1 MKRFL
6 TFQLWPKLL
15 FLFVVLTIS
24 CDINHSW
31 DGSPLFSH
39 GGDDP
44 YTFEA
49 GVYVI
54 TQNALDEA
62 PYRYGSFLQQI
73 LRRMEKQKMPQV
85 GFRFTIFCPNG
96 VDT

>member
-1 MKRFL
+1 MKRLLIFRPWLKFSLILAFL
-6 TFQLWPKLL
+6 TICCDTDDSWGRNPL
-15 FLFVVLTIS
+15 FP
-24 CDINHSW
+24 
-31 DGSPLFSH
+31 SPLFPA
-39 GGDDP
+39 GGADP

-62 PYRYGSFLQQI
+62 PYRYGNFLQQI

-85 GFRFTIFCPNG
+85 IQ
-96 VDT
+96 